1 MATLAFSIARVARR
15 ASARSLQAG
24 GDLILRSYR
33 IAGLHPR
40 SNLTGD
46 SSSNRAIQL
55 FGCAH
60 HGARRPLSTP
70 SFNGVNSEAGNP
82 VLGILLRYSSSVNSV
97 AGNPVVRSLYL
108 VAKVLILH

>member
-1 MATLAFSIARVARR
+1 PDVSKRLQYTGETSRSTTMATLAFSIARVARR

-40 SNLTGD
+40 SNLTGH

-70 SFNGVNSEAGNP
+70 SFNGVNSEADQQDKFIAEEKD
-82 VLGILLRYSSSVNSV
+82 L
-97 AGNPVVRSLYL
+97 
-108 VAKVLILH
+108 